1 MSAYKKLIYLGC
13 SLSLL
18 ACERWSAHET
28 KVSGFESKKPENED
42 DRAKVQHILISF
54 KGSLPGRNIQRSKE
68 EAEKLANDLFLE
80 IQKKPEIFDEK
91 LRALSDDQ
99 VPGIY
104 AVANFGIEQKPGEF
118 PRSSMVKDFGDAC
131 FHMKKGELI
140 LVPYEPINSPYGY
153 HIIKRFN

>member
-1 MSAYKKLIYLGC
+1 MSAYKKLIYLGY

-18 ACERWSAHET
+18 GCERWSQPET
-28 KVSGFESKKPENED
+28 KITGFESKKPENED
-42 DRAKVQHILISF
+42 DRVKVQHILISF
-54 KGSLPGRNIQRSKE
+54 KDSLPGRKIQRSKE
-68 EAEKLANDLFLE
+68 EAEKLANELFLQV
-80 IQKKPEIFDEK
+80 QKNPEIFEDK

-104 AVANFGIEQKPGEF
+104 AVANFGIEQRPGEF